1 MKKKFT
7 APLVTSMEVATQQMI
22 AASSGVNI
30 ETPAGVVF
38 SFGYCSKSGCKT
50 SNPLTWDE
58 NASDNRDKREFVQ
71 VGDNIWDYDY
81 VKVWHYIGCYQLTST
96 KDNDCQP
103 FYNVTACVG
112 EQYDLFINAKGEYYA
127 EPCADGKH

>member
-1 MKKKFT
+1 MKRKFT

-30 ETPAGVVF
+30 ETPDGVVF
-38 SFGYCSKSGCKT
+38 SFGYCSNSGCKT

-58 NASDNRDKREFVQ
+58 NASDSRDKREYKY
-71 VGDNIWDYDY
+71 VGGSLRR
-81 VKVWHYIGCYQLTST
+81 VKVWQYIGCYQLTST

-103 FYNVTACVG
+103 FYNVTACEG
-112 EQYDLFINAKGEYYA
+112 DQYDLFINAQGEYYA